1 MESIISIKNIFK
13 SYKDLDVLKGV
24 SLDINKGEVISL
36 IGASGSGKSTL
47 VRCING
53 LEQIQKG
60 NIYLDGEEVKD
71 YRGVAGRV
79 GMVFQNFNL
88 FPHYTVLDNIIK
100 PLRHIRRIPKEDS
113 EEIASGL
120 LKKVKLIDKA
130 DVYPSQ
136 LSGGQKQRLA
146 IARALSM
153 DPEIILFDEPTSSLD
168 PQLSHEVF
176 QTIKDLAYDGY
187 TMIIV
192 THHIKMAIEVST
204 RIVFLDKGK
213 IEFDGNKEAF
223 INTNN
228 EKLQR
233 FLEVY

>member
-1 MESIISIKNIFK
+1 MESIISIKDIYK
-13 SYKDLDVLKGV
+13 SYNGLEVLKGV
-24 SLDINKGEVISL
+24 SLDIKKGEIISL
-36 IGASGSGKSTL
+36 IGSSGSGKSTL

-53 LEQIQKG
+53 LEKIQKG
-60 NIYLDGEEVKD
+60 IIYLDGEEVKD

-88 FPHYTVLDNIIK
+88 FPHYTVLENIIK
-100 PLRHIRRIPKEDS
+100 PLRHIKKTSEKEAK
-113 EEIASGL
+113 ERALEL
-120 LKKVKLIDKA
+120 LKKVKLLDKA

-136 LSGGQKQRLA
+136 LSGGQKQRVA

-153 DPEIILFDEPTSSLD
+153 GPEIILFDEPTSSLD

-187 TMIIV
+187 TMVIV
-192 THHIKMAIEVST
+192 THHINMAIDVST

-213 IEFDGNKEAF
+213 IEFDGNKEEF
-223 INTNN
+223 LKTTNQ
-228 EKLQR
+228 KLQR